1 MKHLTRHL
9 PISAMA
15 ALLLTAA
22 PVAADSYRATIV
34 AGLPATL
41 LLIAQY
47 PQAFVPGV
55 VSRMQALGHTFE
67 FDEQYG
73 GAVAGNGQEMATI
86 SQGLAELGFCNS
98 IIGANTLELQNMS
111 YHTPFV
117 SGDVRLV
124 SEVMNAL
131 QFEDERMAAA
141 WERNGVVY
149 LGAPAGI
156 DDYVLLTTFPVNSV
170 ADLAG
175 RRIAAPGAAV
185 NWLSGTGAV
194 GVSSAL
200 NAYYNDL
207 RAGVYEGALASPSL
221 IWPMRLHE
229 VAQHITVLGMGA
241 NYAGGLCANRDWFL
255 GLPEDVQQ
263 VLRDAAADAQAW
275 HTERITAAFE
285 GNLEQLVAAGV
296 SVVYGSDEMR
306 RQWAEGMEPIA
317 RTWAQTLD
325 GTGLPASDMLA
336 VYMTRM
342 RDAGVTPA
350 RNWDQD

>member
-1 MKHLTRHL
+1 MKHLT
-9 PISAMA
+9 SY
-15 ALLLTAA
+15 LTVGAVAGTMLCAA
-22 PVAADSYRATIV
+22 PVAAESYRATIV

-41 LLIAQY
+41 LLIAQM
-47 PQAFVPGV
+47 PEAFVPSV

-86 SQGLAELGFCNS
+86 ASGLAELGFCNS
-98 IIGANTLELQNMS
+98 IVGANTLELQNMS

-117 SGDVRLV
+117 SGDVALV
-124 SEVMNAL
+124 TRVMNSL

-156 DDYVLLTTFPVNSV
+156 DDYVLLTTFPVNSL

-175 RRIAAPGAAV
+175 RKIAAPGAAV

-229 VAQHITVLGMGA
+229 VAQNITVVGLGA
-241 NYAGGLCANRDWFL
+241 NFAGGICANRDWFL

-263 VLRDAAADAQAW
+263 VLRDAAADAQVW
-275 HTERITAAFE
+275 HTERISAAFA
-285 GNLEQLVAAGV
+285 GNLEKLVGAGV
-296 SVVYGSDEMR
+296 NVVTASDEFR
-306 RQWAEGMEPIA
+306 RQWAAGMEPVA
-317 RTWAQTLD
+317 RNWAKTLD
-325 GTGLPASDMLA
+325 GQGLAASAMLE
-336 VYMTRM
+336 VYMNRM
-342 RDAGVTPA
+342 REAGAVPV
-350 RNWDQD
+350 RDWDKE

>member
-1 MKHLTRHL
+1 MNNLTKYL
-9 PISAMA
+9 TVGTTAGMLMFGAPA
-15 ALLLTAA
+15 AAE
-22 PVAADSYRATIV
+22 SYRATIV

-41 LLIAQY
+41 LLIAQM
-47 PQAFVPGV
+47 PQAFVPSV
-55 VSRMQALGHTFE
+55 VRRMEAMGHTFT

-73 GAVAGNGQEMATI
+73 GSVAGNGQEMATI
-86 SQGLAELGFCNS
+86 ASGLAELGFCNS
-98 IIGANTLELQNMS
+98 IVGSNTLEMQNMS

-141 WERNGVVY
+141 WDANGVVY
-149 LGAPAGI
+149 LGGPAGI

-170 ADLAG
+170 SDLAG
-175 RRIAAPGAAV
+175 KKIAAPGAAV

-200 NAYYNDL
+200 NAYYNDM

-229 VAQHITVLGMGA
+229 VASHITVVGLGA
-241 NYAGGLCANRDWFL
+241 NYAGGLCANRDWFN
-255 GLPEDVQQ
+255 GLPADVQQ

-285 GNLEQLVAAGV
+285 GNLQKLIEAGV
-296 SVVYGSDEMR
+296 TVVHASDAFRNE
-306 RQWAEGMEPIA
+306 WAKGMEPVA
-317 RTWAQTLD
+317 RNWAQTLD
-325 GTGLPASDMLA
+325 ARGLPASDMLR
-336 VYMTRM
+336 VYMERM
-342 RDAGVTPA
+342 RAAGATPA
-350 RNWDQD
+350 RNWDME

>member
-1 MKHLTRHL
+1 MTRLTSYL
-9 PISAMA
+9 SIGSVA

-22 PVAADSYRATIV
+22 PGAADSYRATIV
-34 AGLPATL
+34 AGLPASL

-47 PQAFVPGV
+47 PEAFVPAV

-67 FDEQYG
+67 FDQQYG
-73 GAVAGNGQEMATI
+73 GAVAANGQEMATI

-98 IIGANTLELQNMS
+98 IVGANTLELQNMS

-117 SGDVRLV
+117 SGDVGLV
-124 SEVMNAL
+124 TRVMSDL
-131 QFEDERMAAA
+131 QVSDERMAAA
-141 WERNGVVY
+141 WDRNGVVY

-156 DDYVLLTTFPVNSV
+156 DDYVLLTTFPVNSL

-175 RRIAAPGAAV
+175 RKIAAPGAAV

-200 NAYYNDL
+200 NAYYNDIQ
-207 RAGVYEGALASPSL
+207 AGVYEGALASPSL

-229 VAQHITVLGMGA
+229 VAKNVTVLGLGA
-241 NYAGGLCANRDWFL
+241 NFAGGLCANRDWFN
-255 GLPEDVQQ
+255 GLPADVQQ

-275 HTERITAAFE
+275 HDERIAAAFE
-285 GNLEQLVAAGV
+285 GNLEKLVGAGV
-296 SVVYGSDEMR
+296 NVVQASDELR
-306 RQWAEGMEPIA
+306 NAWAQGMEPIA

-325 GTGLPASDMLA
+325 ARGVPATETLG

-342 RDAGVTPA
+342 REAGATPL
-350 RNWDQD
+350 RNWDQE